1 MSVFNPAD
9 LSVEALRSLRTSL
22 HFAMMESKNNI
33 LMISGPSPGIGKSFI
48 SVNLASVIAK
58 AGQKVLVID
67 ADMRKGRMETQLCT
81 DSKPGLSDYLCG
93 KQEFGNIVRET
104 GVDGLDFIP
113 RGDTPP
119 NPSELLMHPR
129 FKVLVEWAQQ
139 HYDMVIVDTPPILAV
154 TDAAIVGA
162 HVGTTLLVG
171 RFEQN
176 TVKEIE
182 VAKNRF
188 EQNGIEVKGFIL
200 NAIVRKASSNYG
212 GNYGYYNY
220 SYDSK

>member
-1 MSVFNPAD
+1 
-9 LSVEALRSLRTSL
+9 
-22 HFAMMESKNNI
+22 
-33 LMISGPSPGIGKSFI
+33 
-48 SVNLASVIAK
+48 
-58 AGQKVLVID
+58 
-67 ADMRKGRMETQLCT
+67 METQLCT
-81 DSKPGLSDYLCG
+81 DNKPGLSDYLCG
-93 KQEFGNIVRET
+93 KQDFDSIVRET
-104 GVDGLDFIP
+104 GVNGLEFIP

-119 NPSELLMHPR
+119 NPSELTMHPR
-129 FKVLVEWAQQ
+129 FKALIEWAGQ

-176 TVKEIE
+176 TVKEVE
-182 VAKNRF
+182 VAKQRF

-200 NAIVRKASSNYG
+200 NAIVRKASSTYG

-220 SYDSK
+220 SYESN